1 MSDGI
6 QEALENV
13 REIRATN
20 QEERYLNGLN
30 QKIDEHERVTI
41 QGELGTGLFVNA
53 ASVIMRL
60 GVATTILVGANLILS
75 GSIDFML
82 CSCFYWSLLVSMP
95 HSTKAWH
102 SLQKCLFLRCLL
114 TV

>member
-1 MSDGI
+1 MQNGRKKTAVRVSDGI

-41 QGELGTGLFVNA
+41 QGELGTGLFCKCRERYHA
-53 ASVIMRL
+53 AGR
-60 GVATTILVGANLILS
+60 GNNH
-75 GSIDFML
+75 
-82 CSCFYWSLLVSMP
+82 SC
-95 HSTKAWH
+95 
-102 SLQKCLFLRCLL
+102 RCEFDI
-114 TV
+114 VR

>member
-41 QGELGTGLFVNA
+41 QGELGTGL
-53 ASVIMRL
+53 L
-60 GVATTILVGANLILS
+60 
-75 GSIDFML
+75 
-82 CSCFYWSLLVSMP
+82 
-95 HSTKAWH
+95 
-102 SLQKCLFLRCLL
+102 
-114 TV
+114 